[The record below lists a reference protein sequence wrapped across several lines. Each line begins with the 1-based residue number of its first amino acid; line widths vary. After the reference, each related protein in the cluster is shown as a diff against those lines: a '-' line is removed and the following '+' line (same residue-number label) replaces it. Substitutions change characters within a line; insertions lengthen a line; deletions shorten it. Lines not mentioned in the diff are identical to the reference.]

1 MSWNKP
7 ASDRPAATAP
17 GLVPAPVFPSTVIVL
32 PTYNEIANLARMATE
47 LLALSPSIS
56 LLIVDDASPD
66 GTGQEAERLAVSL
79 GRITVLHRSGKLG
92 LGSAYRQAFAFVL
105 RNSEAELICQMDADF
120 SHRPADLLT
129 LLDAAHCGAGD
140 VVVGARYIRG
150 ACVRNWSLA
159 RRLFS
164 RAANLYVGAI
174 TGLPLSDMTGGI
186 KCWRRKTLQAID
198 LEAVASEGYGF
209 QIEMSWQA
217 WKRGFT
223 VYEVPI
229 TFVERA
235 QGASKMSWAIVREA
249 VRLPWRL
256 RFGRRACTP
265 GHHAESHGHAGRP

>member
-1 MSWNKP
+1 MLPNNP
-7 ASDRPAATAP
+7 ASDLREATAP
-17 GLVPAPVFPSTVIVL
+17 ALAQASVFPPTVIVL
-32 PTYNEIANLARMATE
+32 PTYNEIANLGRMAAE
-47 LLALSPSIS
+47 LLALSPSIT

-66 GTGQEAERLAVSL
+66 GTGQEAERLAASL
-79 GRITVLHRSGKLG
+79 GRIAVLHRSGKLG
-92 LGSAYRQAFAFVL
+92 LGSAYRQAFAAVL
-105 RNSEAELICQMDADF
+105 RHTDAELICQMDADF

-129 LLDAAHCGAGD
+129 MLEAAHCGAGD
-140 VVVGARYIRG
+140 VVVGARYIKG

-174 TGLPLSDMTGGI
+174 TGVPLSDMTGGI
-186 KCWRRKTLQAID
+186 KCWRRKTLQAIALD
-198 LEAVASEGYGF
+198 AVTSEGYGF

-256 RFGRRACTP
+256 RFDRSSCPPR
-265 GHHAESHGHAGRP
+265 HHGEGDGHAGRV